1 MDKRHLKDEK
11 EVLSH
16 DASRSQESRQE
27 EAMAKII
34 EKSKKN
40 LSYLSLT
47 NLSRMAVDKSERR
60 ERILESRSTVQMQQ
74 PRSPLDV
81 RN

>member
-1 MDKRHLKDEK
+1 MHKHFLAERKQSISALEFERKMDKRHLKDEK

-34 EKSKKN
+34 EKSKKPIIIKF
-40 LSYLSLT
+40 
-47 NLSRMAVDKSERR
+47 D
-60 ERILESRSTVQMQQ
+60 
-74 PRSPLDV
+74 
-81 RN
+81 

>member
-1 MDKRHLKDEK
+1 MSVQTFLGRAPERKQSTSALEFERKMDKRHLKDEK

-27 EAMAKII
+27 EAMAKSI

-40 LSYLSLT
+40 LS
-47 NLSRMAVDKSERR
+47 
-60 ERILESRSTVQMQQ
+60 
-74 PRSPLDV
+74 
-81 RN
+81 